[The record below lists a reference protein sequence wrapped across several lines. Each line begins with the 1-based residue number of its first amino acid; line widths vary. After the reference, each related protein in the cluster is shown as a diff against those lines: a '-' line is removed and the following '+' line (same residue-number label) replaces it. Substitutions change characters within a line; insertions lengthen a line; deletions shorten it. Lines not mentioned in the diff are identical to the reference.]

1 MNSPVAA
8 SGVTRRIGLQR
19 LFLLGS
25 LLSLSQQ
32 KAWAGKQLEEP
43 LVDSVR
49 TALSSAISNSAPPIP
64 EFQDTESRLNY
75 LRWLGAMSERLKK
88 KKPEWDVRREFL
100 QTVWYESK
108 RAGLDVSLVLGLIGV
123 VLPGLPTT
131 PFVLLAAACYAKASP
146 RLHAALL
153 NHRWTG
159 PMLRDWESD
168 RSLTRRSKTI
178 AVGSMLLM
186 VSFSIWSFR
195 GRVIAQLVLLALGL
209 IGAWVV
215 LRIPTRK
222 P

>member
-1 MNSPVAA
+1 
-8 SGVTRRIGLQR
+8 
-19 LFLLGS
+19 
-25 LLSLSQQ
+25 
-32 KAWAGKQLEEP
+32 
-43 LVDSVR
+43 
-49 TALSSAISNSAPPIP
+49 
-64 EFQDTESRLNY
+64 
-75 LRWLGAMSERLKK
+75 MSERASQVHQSRL
-88 KKPEWDVRREFL
+88 VRGL
-100 QTVWYESK
+100 LWT
-108 RAGLDVSLVLGLIGV
+108 AGTVSLILGLIGV

-146 RLHAALL
+146 RLHAWLL

-168 RSLTRRSKTI
+168 RSLTRRNKAI

-186 VSFSIWSFR
+186 VSLSIWSFR
-195 GRVIAQLVLLALGL
+195 GRVVAQLVLAVLGA